1 MTRRRRRPQQLRAE
15 VSETPHESFAAA
27 LVVKTRGREDV
38 ETRRFAGR
46 AEELRDG
53 LVAVGR
59 VRGLFDPLMEAL
71 PNLGTLAVLV
81 VGAGRVASGATDA
94 GDLVSIAY
102 LFTLLALPKIG
113 RASCRERV

>member
-27 LVVKTRGREDV
+27 LVVKTLGREDV
-38 ETRRFAGR
+38 ETHRFTER

-71 PNLGTLAVLV
+71 PNLGTLAVLLI
-81 VGAGRVASGATDA
+81 GAGRSEERRVG
-94 GDLVSIAY
+94 
-102 LFTLLALPKIG
+102 KE
-113 RASCRERV
+113 CRSRRSPYP